1 MGGARPDIETQE
13 ASKHTLKVQYQEK
26 DENTQATR
34 KVLKKYVFFIVVAR
48 VVMAIFRNEACQ
60 RSNRQNSATE
70 TTLTEKKIE
79 KQRVG
84 DGEPKP
90 KSEILGWRMP
100 DIKRQ
105 EESEQIFKVQYQ
117 RKMKTHKLPETYFK
131 STFFIVVARVVIFRN
146 EACRRSSRQNS
157 ATETTLCLER
167 ERESRDPMNQRQRD
181 RRLRP
186 TCVFP

>member
-1 MGGARPDIETQE
+1 MKTHKLPE
-13 ASKHTLKVQYQEK
+13 
-26 DENTQATR
+26 
-34 KVLKKYVFFIVVAR
+34 KYVKSTFFHCGCPGCGGDI
-48 VVMAIFRNEACQ
+48 RNEACQ